1 MELSS
6 SNIKKFYIFTPQKKA
21 FLMFQETE
29 FFYIS
34 ENGNLEKISGN
45 GNPKKTFIFQEV
57 TFRDKKIKK
66 TRS

>member
-34 ENGNLEKISGN
+34 ENGDLEKISGN
-45 GNPKKTFIFQEV
+45 
-57 TFRDKKIKK
+57 
-66 TRS
+66 